1 MNAHSEEDGMEP
13 EPRGPDD
20 WVADFRQRCALVR
33 SAAEEWAVR
42 WHEPEGRFVAALLGA
57 IQTFSRLA
65 IAAEATI
72 MAAAREGRAAAEAD
86 LARLT
91 AALETTRELSRQ
103 GDQAIKQARN
113 AHLAATVQ
121 QEGVTQRMID
131 ETLPMFADRLK
142 EALIIREVRWN
153 RERAW
158 KRQTGGLGNA
168 GDLRERLCPGLVVRS
183 GRPHCLR
190 SMSSAADRVRRS
202 RLLRAR
208 LGGCRV
214 AGDGWRSALIENAGR
229 ALSVGWWIG
238 CVKSK
243 IEAILRMR
251 QSGLLWLVA
260 SAALFLLGRADSA
273 TPA

>member
-1 MNAHSEEDGMEP
+1 MNAHAEENGMEP

-158 KRQTGGLGNA
+158 KRHALVGLAMLAIFGSGYALASWSDQEGLIAFDRCLAQPIESGGHVYCALDWAAA
-168 GDLRERLCPGLVVRS
+168 GSQATD
-183 GRPHCLR
+183 
-190 SMSSAADRVRRS
+190 
-202 RLLRAR
+202 
-208 LGGCRV
+208 GG
-214 AGDGWRSALIENAGR
+214 
-229 ALSVGWWIG
+229 
-238 CVKSK
+238 
-243 IEAILRMR
+243 
-251 QSGLLWLVA
+251 QH
-260 SAALFLLGRADSA
+260 
-273 TPA
+273 